1 MLERGETMNVPI
13 TLANGNTVDLNNIT
27 ESGNGYI
34 RFSDGTQIC
43 YGFYTPWIEKDQTSN
58 RASASFNY
66 AKPFCNLPVC
76 NVSRQLG
83 ISEDSNLALIS
94 ENYRID
100 RIISNY
106 VHCTYDMVHTNS
118 NFFEYGNYN
127 VSYIAIGRWK

>member
-13 TLANGNTVDLNNIT
+13 TLANGNTVELNNIT

-43 YGFYTPWIEKDQTSN
+43 YGFHVPWIEEDQTSN
-58 RASASFNY
+58 RVSFSFNY
-66 AKPFCNLPVC
+66 TKPFCNLPVC
-76 NVSRQLG
+76 SVIRQLG
-83 ISEDSNLALIS
+83 VSADSDLTLLNAD
-94 ENYRID
+94 YRIE

-118 NFFEYGNYN
+118 NFFESGYYN
-127 VSYIAIGRWK
+127 ISYIAIGRWK